1 MSKNQI
7 KGLSFYPFIPNCI
20 INNNQFKSS
29 SNIGEVPNYN
39 SFFNIHNS
47 KGEENNSIRD
57 AKENDYLDDNTKEFI
72 NKKIIDLSFLDYN
85 INEPEGNNKEKNE
98 INECDNTKLNN
109 FSLEIKSES
118 ETNKMFDV
126 INKNNDLNKVI
137 MYNNIYK
144 NDNYYQQNS
153 YNNLIYNNQIINNQ
167 DIINHSLSN
176 TNNISL
182 NNNSIHNKN
191 AINIIDIKTN
201 IEKRTT
207 IRMLNIPSYYK
218 PKDLA
223 KKLDEKLG
231 ISPKKENRV
240 YNFIYIPIKRGKN
253 KEGLINAGFAFINFV
268 HPKHILKFYSL
279 FHGKHLKSKTSKKV
293 CIITFASKQGI
304 IIKNENLE
312 NSNGDK
318 YIYFT
323 DTKNHFQ
330 LLNE

>member
-207 IRMLNIPSYYK
+207 IRMLNIPSYYC
-218 PKDLA
+218 PLDLA

-253 KEGLINAGFAFINFV
+253 KILFI
-268 HPKHILKFYSL
+268 
-279 FHGKHLKSKTSKKV
+279 
-293 CIITFASKQGI
+293 
-304 IIKNENLE
+304 
-312 NSNGDK
+312 
-318 YIYFT
+318 
-323 DTKNHFQ
+323 FQ
-330 LLNE
+330 